1 MVASRSRWKARNAD
15 IGIDGV
21 VWKTARRSSNTAMAN
36 STRISIV
43 GAGPAGLA
51 CAIVLARGGRKVVV
65 REWKDRV
72 GHRFHDDFQGLENW
86 TSEKDVL
93 EELAAVGIAA
103 DFDHH
108 PFNRGTVFDPSA
120 RSYVVKGR
128 RPLFY
133 LLRRGPG
140 EGTLDS
146 ALLAQ
151 ARAAGVEVRFGDRVK
166 TFADAGILAAGP
178 REAAVIAAGHVF
190 ETDMRDGAW
199 LALGD
204 EIAPGGYAYLLVRD
218 GRGTVASC
226 MFTGFRDHARHVKAS
241 EDFFRDHAGLE
252 MRNARA
258 FGGYGSYRLPR
269 SAHQGGHLVIGEHA
283 GFQDALAG
291 FGIRHAIRSGVLAA
305 ECILTGADYTA
316 RWQSELGPSLKAGI
330 VNRWMF
336 GLGGEVG
343 MRIACRKLAKD
354 DAGDVLR
361 RAYDLT
367 AFRRLA
373 LPLARRR
380 YRTALEDPSC
390 SHVDC
395 DCVWC
400 RHGDH
405 GSAGTNDKVGE
416 TV

>member
-1 MVASRSRWKARNAD
+1 ME
-15 IGIDGV
+15 IG
-21 VWKTARRSSNTAMAN
+21 
-36 STRISIV
+36 STIRIV

-86 TSEKDVL
+86 TSDLDVL

-108 PFNRGTVFDPSA
+108 PFDRGTVFDPDGHPYA
-120 RSYVVKGR
+120 VRGR

-166 TFADAGILAAGP
+166 TFADAGVLAAGP
-178 REAAVIAAGHVF
+178 READVIAAGHVF
-190 ETDMRDGAW
+190 ETDMPDGAW
-199 LALGD
+199 LALGH

-226 MFTGFRDHARHVKAS
+226 MFTGFRDHARHVRAA
-241 EDFFRDHAGLE
+241 EDFFRAHAGLE
-252 MRNARA
+252 LRNPRA
-258 FGGYGSYRLPR
+258 FSGYGAYRLPR
-269 SAHQGGHLVIGEHA
+269 SANQGEHPVVGEHA

-305 ECILTGADYTA
+305 ECLLTGAEYTK
-316 RWQSELGPSLKAGI
+316 RWQSELGPLLEAGI

-343 MRIACRKLAKD
+343 LRIACRKLAKN

-361 RAYDLT
+361 RAYHLT
-367 AFRRLA
+367 TFRRLV
-373 LPLARRR
+373 LPFARRR

-400 RHGDH
+400 RHGAH
-405 GSAGTNDKVGE
+405 GSHAKIDKMRGIL
-416 TV
+416 

>member
-1 MVASRSRWKARNAD
+1 MK
-15 IGIDGV
+15 
-21 VWKTARRSSNTAMAN
+21 N
-36 STRISIV
+36 STKIVVV

-86 TSEKDVL
+86 TSELDVL

-108 PFNRGTVFDPSA
+108 PFDRGTVFDPSA

-133 LLRRGPG
+133 LLRRGSG
-140 EGTLDS
+140 KGTLDS

-178 REAAVIAAGHVF
+178 REAGVIAAGHVF
-190 ETDMRDGAW
+190 ETDMPDGAW
-199 LALGD
+199 LALGH

-226 MFTGFRDHARHVKAS
+226 MFTGFRDQARPVKAA
-241 EDFFRDHAGLE
+241 EDFFRAHAGLE

-258 FGGYGSYRLPR
+258 FGGYGSTVCRAAQPK
-269 SAHQGGHLVIGEHA
+269 A
-283 GFQDALAG
+283 D
-291 FGIRHAIRSGVLAA
+291 IR
-305 ECILTGADYTA
+305 
-316 RWQSELGPSLKAGI
+316 
-330 VNRWMF
+330 
-336 GLGGEVG
+336 
-343 MRIACRKLAKD
+343 
-354 DAGDVLR
+354 
-361 RAYDLT
+361 
-367 AFRRLA
+367 
-373 LPLARRR
+373 
-380 YRTALEDPSC
+380 
-390 SHVDC
+390 
-395 DCVWC
+395 
-400 RHGDH
+400 
-405 GSAGTNDKVGE
+405 
-416 TV
+416 

>member
-1 MVASRSRWKARNAD
+1 MTAKLNEVAMRD
-15 IGIDGV
+15 FGQI
-21 VWKTARRSSNTAMAN
+21 T
-36 STRISIV
+36 IV

-51 CAIVLARGGRKVVV
+51 CAIVLARSGARVVV

-86 TSEKDVL
+86 SAETDVL
-93 EELAAVGIAA
+93 DELTRAGIAS

-108 PFNRGTVFDPSA
+108 PIDRGTVFDPA
-120 RSYVVKGR
+120 GR
-128 RPLFY
+128 RHDVRGGRPLFY
-133 LLRRGPG
+133 LLRRGSG
-140 EGTLDS
+140 EGTLDR

-151 ARAAGVEVRFGDRVK
+151 ALAAGVEVRFGDRVRA
-166 TFADAGILAAGP
+166 FDGAGILAAGP
-178 REAAVIAAGHVF
+178 REAGVIAAGHIF
-190 ETDMRDGAW
+190 DTDMRDGAW
-199 LALGD
+199 LALGHKV
-204 EIAPGGYAYLLVRD
+204 APGGYAYLLVQG

-226 MFTGFRDHARHVKAS
+226 MFTGFRDQARHVESA
-241 EDFFRDHAGLE
+241 EGFFRAQAGLE
-252 MRNARA
+252 MRNPRA
-258 FGGYGSYRLPR
+258 FGGYGAYRWPR
-269 SAHQGGHLVIGEHA
+269 SATQGGHPVIGEHA

-291 FGIRHAIRSGVLAA
+291 FGMRHAIRSGVLAA
-305 ECILTGADYTA
+305 ECLLDGGDYTA

-336 GLGGEVG
+336 GLGGEFG
-343 MRIACRKLAKD
+343 MRLACRRLARG

-367 AFRRLA
+367 TFRRLM

-380 YRTALEDPSC
+380 YRKMLADPSC
-390 SHVDC
+390 SHTDC

-405 GSAGTNDKVGE
+405 GDHGVEEGKIILGGT
-416 TV
+416 T

>member
-1 MVASRSRWKARNAD
+1 MGNPAKIA
-15 IGIDGV
+15 
-21 VWKTARRSSNTAMAN
+21 
-36 STRISIV
+36 IV

-51 CAIVLARGGRKVVV
+51 CAIVLARAGRQVVV

-86 TSEKDVL
+86 TSELDVL
-93 EELAAVGIAA
+93 EELASVGIAA
-103 DFDHH
+103 GFDCH
-108 PFNRGTVFDPSA
+108 PFDRGTVFGPSGHRYA
-120 RSYVVKGR
+120 VKGR

-140 EGTLDS
+140 EGTLDT

-151 ARAAGVEVRFGDRVK
+151 ARAAGVDVRFGDRVK
-166 TFADAGILAAGP
+166 TFADAGVLATGP
-178 REAAVIAAGHVF
+178 REAGIIAAGHVF
-190 ETDMRDGAW
+190 ETDMPDGAW
-199 LALGD
+199 LALGH
-204 EIAPGGYAYLLVRD
+204 EVAPGGYAYLLVRD

-226 MFTGFRDHARHVKAS
+226 MFTGFRDQARHVKAA
-241 EDFFRDHAGLE
+241 EDFFRAHAGLE
-252 MRNARA
+252 MRDSRA
-258 FGGYGSYRLPR
+258 FGGYGAYRLPR
-269 SAHQGGHLVIGEHA
+269 NATQGGHPVIGEHA

-305 ECILTGADYTA
+305 ECLLTGRDYAA
-316 RWQSELGPSLKAGI
+316 RWRSELGPLLEAGI

-343 MRIACRKLAKD
+343 MRIAGRKLATG

-367 AFRRLA
+367 TFRRIV
-373 LPLARRR
+373 LPFARRH
-380 YRTALEDPSC
+380 YRNALEDPSC

-405 GSAGTNDKVGE
+405 GSAGRNDRVGE